1 MFRLL
6 LDNLPTHIYHT
17 TTVST
22 IYTLKSLNTLVAL
35 IDLFKNGLINPMML
49 PLPLYLNVCR
59 KS

>member
-1 MFRLL
+1 MWYVLFQSDINVPTFIRHF

-35 IDLFKNGLINPMML
+35 IDLFKNGLERL
-49 PLPLYLNVCR
+49 
-59 KS
+59 